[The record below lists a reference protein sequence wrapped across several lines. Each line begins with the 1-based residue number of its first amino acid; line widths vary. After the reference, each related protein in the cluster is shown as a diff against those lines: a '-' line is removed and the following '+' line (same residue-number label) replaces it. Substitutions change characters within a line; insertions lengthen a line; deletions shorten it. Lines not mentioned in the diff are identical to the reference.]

1 MTLPVFGLRP
11 ILAARLRASK
21 LPKPVIC
28 TFEPFF
34 NSVAMMPL
42 SSKSASTVRVASA
55 FDILV
60 RIANAEV
67 SSALFTAISLKGG
80 AETRMNT
87 EQLWD
92 IPQKS
97 ARLLDFLDPPRR
109 RASVAPQP
117 GPRVTSGPMFQQANR
132 PGWVEVISGVMFSGK
147 SEELIRRVRRAVIA
161 RKHVQVFKSHLDARY
176 AGLYT
181 VSTHDG
187 GTVEAEPVD
196 SSAEILRR

>member
-1 MTLPVFGLRP
+1 MTPPVFGLRP

-28 TFEPFF
+28 TLDPFF
-34 NSVAMMPL
+34 SSPAIIPL
-42 SSKSASTVRVASA
+42 SSKRASIVRVASA

-87 EQLWD
+87 EELWD

-97 ARLLDFLDPPRR
+97 ARLLDFLDPPHLVPPPPVPVGIRFSPAR
-109 RASVAPQP
+109 SACHVRAPVPATHP
-117 GPRVTSGPMFQQANR
+117 AR
-132 PGWVEVISGVMFSGK
+132 P
-147 SEELIRRVRRAVIA
+147 A
-161 RKHVQVFKSHLDARY
+161 
-176 AGLYT
+176 
-181 VSTHDG
+181 
-187 GTVEAEPVD
+187 
-196 SSAEILRR
+196 

>member
-1 MTLPVFGLRP
+1 MTPPVFGLRP

-28 TFEPFF
+28 TLEPFF

-60 RIANAEV
+60 RIASAEV

-87 EQLWD
+87 EELWD
-92 IPQKS
+92 IPRKS
-97 ARLLDFLDPPRR
+97 ARLLDFLDPPLPVSRR
-109 RASVAPQP
+109 CSPARSACNVRAHVPASHPPRMDRSHFGRDVQRQIGRVDPSRAARGHRPQ
-117 GPRVTSGPMFQQANR
+117 
-132 PGWVEVISGVMFSGK
+132 
-147 SEELIRRVRRAVIA
+147 
-161 RKHVQVFKSHLDARY
+161 
-176 AGLYT
+176 AGASL
-181 VSTHDG
+181 
-187 GTVEAEPVD
+187 
-196 SSAEILRR
+196 